1 MSISNRLQ
9 ISLIMG
15 VVITSLVFQYSA
27 FGDSQTPALKS
38 PFVLSIDEKATIDS
52 ELIITLLG
60 IEEDS
65 RCPIDVTCVWE
76 GSVKAEINLVNGQ
89 TNLGNHIIPLAVKDA
104 SAQTFEG
111 YFIKMMEVE
120 PYPVSS
126 TPIKPSEYMVT
137 FLVSKVKE
145 TNIDSPLKQFNSGI
159 PINETKCRNDLIL
172 IIKSKDLT
180 PACVKPNTAEKLI
193 LREWAEALD
202 SPRSVQPIIKT
213 GTNAGF
219 CLGYCFTEFT
229 ITSEKIVYSQTGRE
243 FVSDSWEDLPE
254 KTTTVPIS
262 QEEWNELVDVIDFE
276 KFNSLPDRIGCPGC
290 ADAPVEWI
298 EISYGG
304 KTKKIEFEARESIPE
319 ITQLII
325 KLQEIRNRTVSSS
338 IDSFEDCVA
347 AGNPVMESY
356 PRQCRTSDGRNF
368 VEDINPRIMSP
379 EVQCQNY
386 NGTWLPEFNECEGIS
401 EEHCTTMN
409 GNFNECESACRHMPE
424 SEMCTLQC
432 VQVCVIPLN

>member
-1 MSISNRLQ
+1 MPFSNIFQ
-9 ISLIMG
+9 ISMTIG
-15 VVITSLVFQYSA
+15 VVIASLVFQPTA
-27 FGDSQTPALKS
+27 FGDSQTATLQT
-38 PFVLSIDEKATIDS
+38 PFVLSIDEMATIDS
-52 ELIITLLG
+52 DLVITLLG

-89 TNLGNHIIPLAVKDA
+89 TNLGNHNIPLAVKDA
-104 SAQTFEG
+104 DSQTFDG
-111 YFIKMMEVE
+111 YFIKIMEVE
-120 PYPVSS
+120 PYPSS
-126 TPIKPSEYMVT
+126 SSPINPSEYRVT
-137 FLVSKVKE
+137 FLVSKIKA
-145 TNIDSPLKQFNSGI
+145 TNIDSPLKQFNSGV
-159 PINETKCRNDLIL
+159 PINETQCRNDLIL
-172 IIKSKDLT
+172 IIKSKNLT

-193 LREWAEALD
+193 VREWAKSLD
-202 SPRSVQPIIKT
+202 TSRSIQPIIKT
-213 GTNAGF
+213 GTNSGF

-229 ITSEKIVYSQTGRE
+229 LTSEKIVYSQTGRK
-243 FVSDSWEDLPE
+243 FVSDSWVDLPE

-262 QEEWNELVDVIDFE
+262 QEEWKELVDAVDFQ
-276 KFNSLPDRIGCPGC
+276 KFNSLPDKIGCPGC

-325 KLQEIRNRTVSSS
+325 KLQEIRDRTVSSL
-338 IDSFEDCVA
+338 IDSFEDCVV

-368 VEDINPRIMSP
+368 VEDTNPKIMNP
-379 EVQCQNY
+379 DVQCQNY
-386 NGTWLPEFNECEGIS
+386 NGTWLPDFNECEGIS
-401 EEHCTTMN
+401 EERCSTMN
-409 GNFNECESACRHMPE
+409 GNFNECESACRHMPD